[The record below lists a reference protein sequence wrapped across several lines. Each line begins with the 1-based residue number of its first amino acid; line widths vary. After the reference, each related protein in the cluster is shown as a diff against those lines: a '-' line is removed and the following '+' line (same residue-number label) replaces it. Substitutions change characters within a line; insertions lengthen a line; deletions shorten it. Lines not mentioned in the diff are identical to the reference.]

1 MRNVRLHQVN
11 AAVVLLCAVASG
23 HAGAQ
28 VTPQP
33 AAKAVA
39 PAAAPAPGKGFIPPV
54 VKGGNVIDSIAVVVN
69 DEVITRNE
77 LAKRVVA
84 IEQRMKANNAAMPD
98 AADMQRQVLEAMI
111 VERAQFQLAKEM
123 GMRPIDDNTLD
134 RAIARIAEQQKMSVQ
149 DMRNAMEKDGTT
161 FASFRE
167 EIRNE
172 IMMQRLR
179 EHEVDNKIQI
189 SEAEVDTYLAAE
201 SAAAADKVEFNI
213 AQILVRIP
221 ENSSPEQIAARQAR
235 ADEVARQIRT
245 GGDFAKIAT
254 TYSDASDAL
263 QGGAIGWRDPNRLP
277 PIFAEALGKIKPG
290 QITPVI
296 RSTSGFHIIKLVDK
310 RTAAEAVEKNI
321 VQQTRARHILLKV
334 TPTMTADQAKRKLA
348 ELKERL
354 DNKAAKFEELARLVS
369 NDGSASK
376 GGDLGWLYP
385 GDTVPEFENAMN
397 LLKPGEVSGVVESPY
412 GYHLIEVL
420 ERKSDDQ
427 TKEKQRA
434 AARQVIR
441 DRKLAEATEEWARQV
456 RDRAY
461 VEFRDE
467 K

>member
-1 MRNVRLHQVN
+1 MRKVSLHQAN
-11 AAVVLLCAVASG
+11 IAVALLCALA
-23 HAGAQ
+23 AGQVSAQ
-28 VTPQP
+28 ATP
-33 AAKAVA
+33 K
-39 PAAAPAPGKGFIPPV
+39 AAAPVAAAPGKGFIPPA

-84 IEQRMKANNAAMPD
+84 IEQRMKAQNAAMPEP
-98 AADMQRQVLEAMI
+98 ADLQRQVLEAMI

-123 GMRPIDDNTLD
+123 GMRPVDDTQLD
-134 RAIARIAEQQKMSVQ
+134 RAIGRIAEQQKMSVQ
-149 DMRNAMEKDGTT
+149 DMRNAMEKEGTP
-161 FASFRE
+161 FAVFRE

-189 SEAEVDTYLAAE
+189 SEAEVDTYLGAVK
-201 SAAAADKVEFNI
+201 AAAVDKVEINI
-213 AQILVRIP
+213 AQIMVRIP

-235 ADEVARQIRT
+235 AHEVARQIRT
-245 GGDFAKIAT
+245 GGDFAKIAG
-254 TYSDASDAL
+254 TYSDAADAL
-263 QGGAIGWRDPNRLP
+263 QGGAIGWRDPDRLP
-277 PIFAEALGKIKPG
+277 PIFAEALAKLKPG
-290 QITPVI
+290 QITPVM
-296 RSTSGFHIIKLVDK
+296 RSTTGFHILKLVEK
-310 RTAAEAVEKNI
+310 RSAADAVEKNI

-334 TPTMTADQAKRKLA
+334 TPAMTADQAKRKLA
-348 ELKERL
+348 DLKERL

-376 GGDLGWLYP
+376 GGDLGWMYP
-385 GDTVPEFENAMN
+385 GDTVPEFETAMN
-397 LLKPGEVSGVVESPY
+397 ALKPGEVSGVVETPY

-441 DRKLAEATEEWARQV
+441 DRKMAEATEDWARQV

>member
-1 MRNVRLHQVN
+1 MRKVSFHQVN
-11 AAVVLLCAVASG
+11 IAAVLLCAFAAG
-23 HAGAQ
+23 QAGAQ
-28 VTPQP
+28 VAPK
-33 AAKAVA
+33 AAAPVA
-39 PAAAPAPGKGFIPPV
+39 PAAGKGFIPPA
-54 VKGGNVIDSIAVVVN
+54 VKGGNVIDSIAVIVN

-84 IEQRMKANNAAMPD
+84 IEQRMKAQNAAIPE

-123 GMRPIDDNTLD
+123 GMRPIDDTQLD
-134 RAIARIAEQQKMSVQ
+134 RAIGRIAEQQKMSVQ
-149 DMRNAMEKDGTT
+149 DMRNAMEKEGTP
-161 FASFRE
+161 FAAFRE

-179 EHEVDNKIQI
+179 ENEVDNKIQI
-189 SEAEVDTYLAAE
+189 SEAEVDTYLGAAKAVA
-201 SAAAADKVEFNI
+201 SDKVELNI

-245 GGDFAKIAT
+245 GGDFAKIAG

-263 QGGAIGWRDPNRLP
+263 QGGAIGWRDPDRLP
-277 PIFAEALGKIKPG
+277 PIFAEALGKLKAG
-290 QITPVI
+290 QITPVM
-296 RSTSGFHIIKLVDK
+296 RSTTGFHIIKLVDK
-310 RTAAEAVEKNI
+310 RSAADAVEKNI

-354 DNKAAKFEELARLVS
+354 DNKAAKFDELARLVS

-385 GDTVPEFENAMN
+385 GDTVPEFETAMST
-397 LLKPGEVSGVVESPY
+397 LKPGEVSGVVESPY
-412 GYHLIEVL
+412 GVHLIEVM

-441 DRKLAEATEEWARQV
+441 DRKLAEATEDWARQV

>member
-1 MRNVRLHQVN
+1 MRKVSLHQAN
-11 AAVVLLCAVASG
+11 IAVALLCALA
-23 HAGAQ
+23 AGQVSAQ
-28 VTPQP
+28 ATP
-33 AAKAVA
+33 K
-39 PAAAPAPGKGFIPPV
+39 AAAPVAAAPGKGFIPPA

-77 LAKRVVA
+77 LAKRVFA
-84 IEQRMKANNAAMPD
+84 IEQRMKAQNAAMPEP
-98 AADMQRQVLEAMI
+98 ADLQRQVLEAMI

-123 GMRPIDDNTLD
+123 GMRPVDDTQLD
-134 RAIARIAEQQKMSVQ
+134 RAIGRIAEQQKMSVQ
-149 DMRNAMEKDGTT
+149 DMRNAMEKEGTP
-161 FASFRE
+161 FAVFRE

-189 SEAEVDTYLAAE
+189 SEAEVDTYLGAVK
-201 SAAAADKVEFNI
+201 AAAVDKVEINI
-213 AQILVRIP
+213 AQIMVRIP

-245 GGDFAKIAT
+245 GGDFAKIAG
-254 TYSDASDAL
+254 TYSDAADAL
-263 QGGAIGWRDPNRLP
+263 QGGAIGWRDPDRLP
-277 PIFAEALGKIKPG
+277 PIFAEALAKLKPG
-290 QITPVI
+290 QITPVM
-296 RSTSGFHIIKLVDK
+296 RSTTGFHILKLVEK
-310 RTAAEAVEKNI
+310 RSAADAVEKNI

-334 TPTMTADQAKRKLA
+334 TPAMTADQAKRKLA
-348 ELKERL
+348 DLKERL

-376 GGDLGWLYP
+376 GGDLGWMYP
-385 GDTVPEFENAMN
+385 GDTVPEFETAMN
-397 LLKPGEVSGVVESPY
+397 ALKPGEVSGVVETPY

-441 DRKLAEATEEWARQV
+441 DRKMAEATEDWARQV